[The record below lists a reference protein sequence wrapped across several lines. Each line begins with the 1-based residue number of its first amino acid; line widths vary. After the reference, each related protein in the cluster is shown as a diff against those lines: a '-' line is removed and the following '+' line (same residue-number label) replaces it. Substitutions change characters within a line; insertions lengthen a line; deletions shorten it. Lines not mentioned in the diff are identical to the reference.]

1 MDAKPS
7 LRATY
12 CICIP
17 FLLLTAAHGLVLS
30 FLGFFLVLLCDLK
43 ISATFLSGDKKNG
56 DFEDDAAMR
65 VFKSGS
71 VLFRLWVRV
80 SQIIPTYFMCLY

>member
-1 MDAKPS
+1 MQNHLSGQLTVFVFLFFS
-7 LRATY
+7 LQ
-12 CICIP
+12 
-17 FLLLTAAHGLVLS
+17 LHTALFSV
-30 FLGFFLVLLCDLK
+30 FWDFFVLLCDLK

-80 SQIIPTYFMCLY
+80 SQIIPTNFMCLY